1 VLAIT
6 LDVHES
12 TKESAMA
19 AADTEFRSDVAA
31 APSGAVPASGPGES
45 HTFAALVE
53 LVGRIAPID
62 IDPAALTRETT
73 LAGDLM
79 LDSISLISLM
89 ALAEAHFG
97 VALSE
102 QSEAVANLRTLGD
115 ALDLVVRLQAA
126 CA

>member
-1 VLAIT
+1 MYL
-6 LDVHES
+6 L
-12 TKESAMA
+12 ESAPEAVHVPPMG
-19 AADTEFRSDVAA
+19 DVATAA
-31 APSGAVPASGPGES
+31 AP
-45 HTFAALVE
+45 ALMSDFVD

-62 IDPAALTRETT
+62 IEPADVAREST

-102 QSEAVANLRTLGD
+102 HSEDVANLRTLGD
-115 ALDLVVRLQAA
+115 AHDLLARLDAA
-126 CA
+126 GA